1 MTAQK
6 PPTTSAAKNAPP
18 LDTIL
23 RGDCLKILPNLPAGC
38 ADLIIADPP
47 YNIGYEYDRYHD
59 SLAHDDYLAWTEQ
72 WMQACK
78 HVLSPSGSLYIA
90 IGDDYAAEVRIIGRQ
105 LDLTLRNWIIWH
117 YTFGQN
123 TKKKFARS
131 HIHIFYF
138 VAHEKNFTFNDDL
151 VRVLSD
157 RQKQYAD
164 RRANPA
170 GKIPDDTWVA
180 FPRICGTFNERADG
194 PNQLPE
200 ALVAR
205 IIRASS
211 NPADLVLDPFCGSG
225 TTAAV
230 AAQLDR
236 HYITIDISAEY
247 LRHAKRRVKNTLKS
261 NGQLKLPPLSGLQLT
276 ELVRLYQENEIPTE
290 LLLQKPQFIKL
301 FTGQLNRRLA
311 KCSTEPIDR
320 PLKPKDIAGALQTLA
335 NKNLLPVLR
344 TDTPSLKS
352 RKPRSKYQ
360 RSRCKV
366 PPSLFES

>member
-1 MTAQK
+1 MSAQK
-6 PPTTSAAKNAPP
+6 PTTTSAAKNAPP

-23 RGDCLKILPNLPAGC
+23 RGDCLKILPNLPPNC

-59 SLAHDDYLAWTEQ
+59 SRAHDDYLAWTTQ

-78 HVLSPSGSLYIA
+78 RILSPTGSMYVA
-90 IGDDYAAEVRIIGRQ
+90 IGDDYAAELRIIARQ
-105 LDLTLRNWIIWH
+105 FNLTLRNWIIWH

-123 TKKKFARS
+123 TKKKFAPS
-131 HIHIFYF
+131 HVHIFYF
-138 VAHEKNFTFNDDL
+138 VADGKKFTFNDDSI
-151 VRVLSD
+151 RVLSD

-170 GKIPDDTWVA
+170 GKIPDDTWVV
-180 FPRICGTFNERADG
+180 FPRICGTFSERADG

-211 NPADLVLDPFCGSG
+211 NPADLVIDPFCGSG

-236 HYITIDISAEY
+236 RYITIDISAEY
-247 LRHAKRRVKNTLKS
+247 VRQAKRRVKNTLKS
-261 NGQLKLPPLSGLQLT
+261 NGQLQLPHLSKLQST
-276 ELVRLYQENEIPTE
+276 ELIRLYQENEIPAQR
-290 LLLQKPQFIKL
+290 LLQKPQFIKL
-301 FTGQLNRRLA
+301 FASQLNRRLA
-311 KCSTEPIDR
+311 KSSAHPADH
-320 PLKPKDIAGALQTLA
+320 PLKPKDIATPPQTLA
-335 NKNLLPVLR
+335 GKTLLPLLR
-344 TDTPSLKS
+344 TDQPSLKT
-352 RKPRSKYQ
+352 RKATEA
-360 RSRCKV
+360 
-366 PPSLFES
+366 L